1 MNLEQDIFDMDDDS
15 FMAQYGSSDSLVQ
28 TTEESVSEEDM
39 DSTFESDESFE
50 EEPTEEED
58 YEVNED
64 TSLDEEVSSDDDDQ
78 ADIESSSEEE
88 SDDVSEQE
96 ESSIN
101 FENEYNKLIGVPIK
115 GAGKEIT
122 LANADEA
129 IKLIQMGMGY
139 HKSMEQM
146 KPAKRIIAMLENND
160 MMDEDKLSYAI
171 DLINKNP
178 KAISK
183 LVSESEFDS
192 YEVDEEETKSYKPT
206 DYSVSSETI
215 ALDNALK
222 DISDTP
228 SYAKTVQVIAR
239 QWDAG
244 SRDIIKR
251 NPNTI
256 AIINDH
262 IATGLFDTVSNE
274 VERQRMLGN
283 IPSGLSDLEVY
294 KLVGDNLYAQSQASS
309 APQAHVGQQQQFE
322 EQANVTTPIKKP
334 TRETVVKSK
343 RATSVPRSSNNRQR
357 LTAED
362 IFDMDDNAFLSKYG
376 SGNNF
381 YR

>member
-1 MNLEQDIFDMDDDS
+1 MNLEQDIFDMDDDA

-28 TTEESVSEEDM
+28 VTEESAPEEDV
-39 DSTFESDESFE
+39 DSTFESEESFE
-50 EEPTEEED
+50 EETEEED
-58 YEVNED
+58 YEIDED
-64 TSLDEEVSSDDDDQ
+64 TSMDEEVSSDDEDQ
-78 ADIESSSEEE
+78 TDIESSSEEE
-88 SDDVSEQE
+88 NNDVSEQE

-122 LANADEA
+122 LTNTDEA

-160 MMDEDKLSYAI
+160 MLDEDKLSYAI

-206 DYSVSSETI
+206 DYSVSPETI

-239 QWDAG
+239 QWDDG

-262 IATGLFDTVSNE
+262 IASGLFDTVSNE

-283 IPSGLSDLEVY
+283 VPSGLSDLEVY
-294 KLVGDNLYAQSQASS
+294 KLVGDNLYAQSQSQS
-309 APQAHVGQQQQFE
+309 APQAQVGQQQDFD
-322 EQANVTTPIKKP
+322 QANVTTPIKKP
-334 TRETVVKSK
+334 NRETVVRNK
-343 RATSVPRSSNNRQR
+343 RATSVPRSSNNRKR

-362 IFDMDDNAFLSKYG
+362 IFDMDDDVFLSKFG